1 MFQEYWLLFEEC
13 NEWQLYASVIDKTDR
28 NAFMPKLVI
37 KQQQPPPSA
46 QEKFAR
52 ALQNIL
58 PILLLIIGLATAV
71 SLYLT
76 RETAGMM
83 SVTEALST
91 QPPPVYTRQDERL
104 KQLGKEFDKLETATE
119 SYDKH
124 QQLVTRSEEIMQQ
137 LAEMDRIANDLSLS
151 EDDKQILR
159 NRHQYQ
165 KDYWESKL
173 VFHRLRLARFK
184 VNNPDT
190 TQDAL
195 REAVGS
201 ALEAHQVEK
210 TGRPAEATANTAKLL
225 AEPEKVQSVP
235 ESAPSVEITPA
246 LAEQPTDQQKHAVAE
261 SAGSSGT
268 PPAPAETGLPPGVE
282 LPPGMCPLF
291 GPGAAAC
298 KPGAED
304 ED

>member
-1 MFQEYWLLFEEC
+1 MFQECWLLFEEY
-13 NEWQLYASVIDKTDR
+13 NQWQSYTSVIDKTDR
-28 NAFMPKLVI
+28 NAPMPKLVI
-37 KQQQPPPSA
+37 KQQLPPPSA

-58 PILLLIIGLATAV
+58 PVLLLIIGLATAV

-76 RETAGMM
+76 RETAGMA
-83 SVTEALST
+83 SVTDAFSASL
-91 QPPPVYTRQDERL
+91 PPVYTRQDERL
-104 KQLGKEFDKLETATE
+104 KQLGKAFDKLETATE

-137 LAEMDRIANDLSLS
+137 LAEMDRIVNDLSLP
-151 EDDKQILR
+151 EDDKQMLL

-201 ALEAHQVEK
+201 ALEARQVEK
-210 TGRPAEATANTAKLL
+210 TVQPAEAMTHTTTFSK
-225 AEPEKVQSVP
+225 ESGKVESVP
-235 ESAPSVEITPA
+235 EAALPVEVTPA
-246 LAEQPTDQQKHAVAE
+246 LAEPTDQQKQTVDE
-261 SAGSSGT
+261 SVGDSDVS
-268 PPAPAETGLPPGVE
+268 PAPAETSLPPGVE

-304 ED
+304 KD